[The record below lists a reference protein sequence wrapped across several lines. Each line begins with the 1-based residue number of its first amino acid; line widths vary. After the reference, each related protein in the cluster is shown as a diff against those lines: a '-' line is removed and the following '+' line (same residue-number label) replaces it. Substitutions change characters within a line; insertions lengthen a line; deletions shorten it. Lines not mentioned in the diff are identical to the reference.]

1 VRGADQHGCGESLGK
16 ALGPPGRTRRLD
28 RQWRSGSWVIPP
40 TLTFTQTVT
49 CNSDQRNSS
58 LLSASQTTMRLNV
71 RLSARVSFQID
82 NENNPNLRHENI
94 DTVTFVKPVYN
105 SRPAVDRRL
114 RHSQTVVTHG
124 ETTT

>member
-1 VRGADQHGCGESLGK
+1 MTS
-16 ALGPPGRTRRLD
+16 
-28 RQWRSGSWVIPP
+28 P

-82 NENNPNLRHENI
+82 NENNPSLRHENT

-105 SRPAVDRRL
+105 SRPAIDRRL